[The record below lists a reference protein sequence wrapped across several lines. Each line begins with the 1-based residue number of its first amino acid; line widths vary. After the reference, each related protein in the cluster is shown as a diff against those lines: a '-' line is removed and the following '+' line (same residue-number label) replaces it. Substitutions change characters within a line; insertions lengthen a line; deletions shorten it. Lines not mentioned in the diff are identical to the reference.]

1 MPILTFI
8 FILLFA
14 FNPEVFVG
22 NLMGGQGYDE
32 PLWQQVRD
40 TMLVTVFVFIGIE
53 GASIYSRYAEK
64 RSDVGVADG
73 AGLCGGALP
82 ADYGDSA
89 ALRLAAPSGAG
100 HPAQSLHGWCS
111 GGGCG
116 SLGQY
121 VH

>member
-1 MPILTFI
+1 MQQAAGVNTIVTIAKIVPILTFI

-40 TMLVTVFVFIGIE
+40 TMLVTPVFVFIGIE

-64 RSDVGVADG
+64 RFRCWGGDG
-73 AGLCGGALP
+73 AGLCGGA
-82 ADYGDSA
+82 SA
-89 ALRLAAPSGAG
+89 
-100 HPAQSLHGWCS
+100 C
-111 GGGCG
+111 
-116 SLGQY
+116 
-121 VH
+121 